1 MLGAYR
7 QPDDQPVAYDSA
19 AETGKEKE
27 TTMVDLWDVADAKHK
42 DSKADLCQCGD
53 EARYWLPGD
62 VYVCLACYQAQDVQV
77 EVSVTWLC
85 KECGAEV
92 DGRDGM
98 CLRCESEKKK

>member
-1 MLGAYR
+1 M
-7 QPDDQPVAYDSA
+7 DQ
-19 AETGKEKE
+19 
-27 TTMVDLWDVADAKHK
+27 WDVADAKHK

-62 VYVCLACYQAQDVQV
+62 VYVCWTCYQAQDVQI

-92 DGRDGM
+92 DGRDTA
-98 CLRCESEKKK
+98 CPCRDSKEK